1 VFLVSPAD
9 RRELANAIAG
19 ALLIGVI
26 AIAAMLIP

>member
-1 VFLVSPAD
+1 MSPDD

-19 ALLIGVI
+19 AILIGAI